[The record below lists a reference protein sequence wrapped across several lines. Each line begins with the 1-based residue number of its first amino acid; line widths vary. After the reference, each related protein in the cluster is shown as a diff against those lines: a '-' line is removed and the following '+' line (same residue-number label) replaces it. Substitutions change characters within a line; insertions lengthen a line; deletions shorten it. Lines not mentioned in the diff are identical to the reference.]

1 IDTIPNGATQAHPR
15 PLHRHIEGG
24 DRLVGDQN
32 LRSQRQRARNTD
44 PLPLTAGELVWV
56 TVGDGWFEP
65 DQAQQF
71 AHRLHGRLAR
81 LAVHDRALRNELP
94 NGEAGVKRPLRIL
107 EDHLD
112 LLRYGRSCARD
123 SALKSMSPRRI
134 SPASD
139 SIRRTTQRASVLL
152 PDPDSPT
159 MPNVS
164 PRRNAS
170 DTLLTASIPRL
181 ARRKNRL
188 RA

>member
-1 IDTIPNGATQAHPR
+1 
-15 PLHRHIEGG
+15 
-24 DRLVGDQN
+24 
-32 LRSQRQRARNTD
+32 
-44 PLPLTAGELVWV
+44 
-56 TVGDGWFEP
+56 
-65 DQAQQF
+65 
-71 AHRLHGRLAR
+71 
-81 LAVHDRALRNELP
+81 
-94 NGEAGVKRPLRIL
+94 
-107 EDHLD
+107 
-112 LLRYGRSCARD
+112 
-123 SALKSMSPRRI
+123 MSPRRI

-188 RA
+188 RAPKVFDRSRTARIFSGFVSSHFARGTSRGTASRSVFVGDDHIRLQDQRHGNDGALALAAG

>member
-32 LRSQRQRARNTD
+32 LRAQRQRARNTD

-94 NGEAGVKRPLRIL
+94 NGEAGVKRSIRIL

-112 LLRYGRSCARD
+112 LFAIRPPFCPRQRPEVYVAQAYLTGVRLDQTHDAAR
-123 SALKSMSPRRI
+123 K
-134 SPASD
+134 
-139 SIRRTTQRASVLL
+139 RA
-152 PDPDSPT
+152 
-159 MPNVS
+159 
-164 PRRNAS
+164 
-170 DTLLTASIPRL
+170 L
-181 ARRKNRL
+181 ARSGL
-188 RA
+188 AYDA